1 MKKTYM
7 AGILLLLVG
16 VVFASGCV
24 SDTAP
29 QEEKTVN
36 VTDLK
41 VVSEGYG
48 LYSVSGKITAL
59 KDYGYLEMHLNWY
72 DSEGNLLYENPLAW
86 NTNNAK
92 TGQTIKF
99 KAEDYIDTGKPARV
113 EILIYGTPFGGSE
126 SDLIYNNTIKV

>member
-1 MKKTYM
+1 MRKTYM
-7 AGILLLLVG
+7 AGILLLFVG

-48 LYSVSGKITAL
+48 FYSLKGKITAL
-59 KDYGYLEMHLNWY
+59 KDYDYLEMHLNWY

-92 TGQTIKF
+92 KGQAIKF
-99 KAEDYIDTGKPARV
+99 STIDSIDTGKPAKV

-126 SDLIYNNTIKV
+126 SDLVYNSTINV